1 MVRPNWDRTP
11 IGAAVALVAGLM
23 LIVSGCTY
31 SSREP
36 GLFGADPTPS
46 SPPASPAASTP
57 LPSVRQLGYPE
68 PGTSRALP
76 VLGQQT
82 WVSGEGLALPFRIA
96 IHAVRRFAGGTV
108 LDWSVTPL
116 ASSGLRPGSALPG
129 SAGLALTRF
138 DEGNI
143 NIELID
149 VAHRRVYRPLT
160 ASAGNALQHCLCSP
174 TWIAERELRVGVT
187 TMLQVA
193 YPALPS
199 DVDLIDVDITT
210 VPVFGSVP
218 VTPIGRVPRP
228 GAAVDLARPI
238 DARPIDHGAEP
249 TIWTEPFAYPAP
261 PGQKLQI
268 GVDRVWAGARVT
280 SIAWRVKTLT
290 SGTAINSILEPP
302 LVAPDS
308 TSVYDYADGYASG
321 PRIVAVDG
329 HRRPAMNALGMTT
342 KLSGLDRTECLCTDM
357 RLWTTGLQQAGGQVS
372 VVTNLPALPARRRTV
387 DINFP
392 GLPTVRAVPISRAP
406 IAGAAT
412 PGTSVAAPRTWTYRV
427 TEPPAGWTVADWPSP
442 LPNPRQM
449 SGYRRTVEDLL
460 TPQ

>member
-1 MVRPNWDRTP
+1 M
-11 IGAAVALVAGLM
+11 AGLL

-31 SSREP
+31 SSREL
-36 GLFGADPTPS
+36 GLFGSDPTPS
-46 SPPASPAASTP
+46 TPAASPAASAP
-57 LPSVRQLGYPE
+57 KPSLPPPNSPE
-68 PGTSRALP
+68 PGTSTSLP
-76 VLGQQT
+76 VLGEQT

-96 IHAVRRFAGGTV
+96 IHAVRRFEGGTV

-116 ASSGLRPGSALPG
+116 ASPGLRAGSPLPG

-138 DEGNI
+138 DQGNI

-160 ASAGNALQHCLCSP
+160 ASAGSALQHCLCSP
-174 TWIAERELRVGVT
+174 PWVAERDLRVGVT

-199 DVDLIDVDITT
+199 DVALIDVDITT
-210 VPVFGSVP
+210 VPVFDSVP
-218 VTPIGRVPRP
+218 VTPVGRVPQP
-228 GAAVDLARPI
+228 GSGVDLARPI
-238 DARPIDHGAEP
+238 EDDTER

-280 SIAWRVKTLT
+280 SIQWTVKTLT
-290 SGTAINSILEPP
+290 AGTAINSILEPP

-329 HRRPAMNALGMTT
+329 HRRSAMNALGMTT
-342 KLSGLDRTECLCTDM
+342 KISGLDRTECLCTDM

-372 VVTNLPALPARRRTV
+372 VVTNLPALPARRQTV
-387 DINFP
+387 DLDFP
-392 GLPTVRAVPISRAP
+392 GLPTLHGVPVSRAP
-406 IAGAAT
+406 IADAAS
-412 PGTSVAAPRTWTYRV
+412 PGTTVAVPRTWTYRV
-427 TEPPAGWTVADWPSP
+427 TEPPSGWTVADWPSP

-449 SGYRRTVEDLL
+449 AGYRRTVEDLSGRS
-460 TPQ
+460 